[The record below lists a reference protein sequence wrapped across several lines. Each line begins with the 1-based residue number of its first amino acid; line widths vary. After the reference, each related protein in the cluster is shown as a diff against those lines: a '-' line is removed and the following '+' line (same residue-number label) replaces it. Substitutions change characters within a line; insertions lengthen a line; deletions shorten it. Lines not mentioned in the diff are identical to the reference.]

1 MASPS
6 LRRAVLIAAATALA
20 GVVIVPPAAS
30 AAPRP
35 PHIQGTQTVPVYDYA
50 NAVRES
56 VWVTTRLDNDADGV
70 PDKVAVD
77 LVRPREAA
85 AGKVPVIMDAS
96 PYYQCCGRGNESE
109 LKQYAADGTVTKFP
123 LFYDNYFVPRGY
135 AFAAVDFNGTSRSTG
150 CGDVGGREEILGV
163 KAVIDWLNGR
173 AKATY
178 ADGTPARAT
187 WTNGKVGMIGKSW
200 DGSVAN
206 GVAATGVEGLETIV
220 PISAISSWYDYYRD
234 NGAIYTI
241 DGGPHWLSG
250 FVNGRPAEVCQ
261 PVRDA
266 IFTGSDTVNGNYN
279 AFWAERDFV
288 PDARK
293 VKASVFIAHGIND
306 NNVETK
312 HFAQWWDALA
322 KNRVPRKIWISQEG
336 HVDPFDF
343 RRSAWVETLH
353 RWFDYWLQD
362 LPNGVMR
369 EPTATIERAPDVWVN
384 ESTWPARGAFSLPVS
399 LGAGDGTTG
408 TLGLRPSSGSVTVV
422 DNPALRE
429 RDLVANPNGAVSGR
443 QVFLSAPLP
452 RDLRIS
458 GTTRLSLRVKVDK
471 PTTEL
476 TARLVDYG
484 TATRINYQGSKEG
497 IRNLTT
503 QSCYGASSAFDD
515 PCYLDTAKDV
525 VTADAAVMTRGW
537 VDAAHRDSL
546 SHPTPLQPDRW
557 YTVTF
562 DLMAHDAVLPAGRVL
577 GLVLSVSDAQSTE
590 PTSTGATVQIDLG
603 RSRLGLPV
611 SLAPGATAL
620 TETSVA
626 PALTVTN
633 VAVPQ
638 TREESD
644 RDLNRIPEGVG
655 KVASAQVPA
664 LGPMP

>member
-1 MASPS
+1 MAFTP
-6 LRRAVLIAAATALA
+6 LHRAALVVAATALT
-20 GVVIVPPAAS
+20 GLVIAPPTAT

-35 PHIQGTQTVPVYDYA
+35 PHIQGTKTVPVYDYA

-56 VWVTTRLDNDADGV
+56 VWVTTRLDNDGDGA

-109 LKQYAADGTVTKFP
+109 RKVYAADGTVTRFP

-150 CGDVGGREEILGV
+150 CGDVGGREEVEGV
-163 KAVIDWLNGR
+163 RAVIDWLNGR
-173 AKATY
+173 AKAAY

-187 WTNGKVGMIGKSW
+187 WTSGKVGMIGKSW

-206 GVAATGVEGLETIV
+206 GVAATGVRGLETIV

-234 NGAIYTI
+234 NGALYTVG
-241 DGGPHWLSG
+241 GGPHWLSG
-250 FVNGRPAEVCQ
+250 YVNGRPPEVCQ

-266 IFTGSDTVNGNYN
+266 ILAGSDNATGNYN

-293 VKASVFIAHGIND
+293 VKASVFVVHGIND
-306 NNVETK
+306 QNVETK

-322 KNRVPRKIWISQEG
+322 KNRVPRKIWLGQEG

-343 RRSAWVETLH
+343 RRPEWVQTLH

-369 EPTATIERAPDVWVN
+369 EPMATVERAPDVWVD
-384 ESTWPARGAFSLPVS
+384 EPTWPARGTFTLPVS
-399 LGAGDGTTG
+399 LGNGDGVTG
-408 TLGLRPSSGSVTVV
+408 TLGLAPSKPGTVKSIV

-429 RDLVANPNGAVSGR
+429 GSAVANPNTTVAGR

-458 GTTRLSLRVKVDK
+458 GTTTISLRVRVNK
-471 PTTEL
+471 PNTEL
-476 TARLVDYG
+476 SARLVDYG
-484 TATRINYQGSKEG
+484 SATRINYLAGGEG
-497 IRNLTT
+497 IRTLATE
-503 QSCYGASSAFDD
+503 SCYGVSTSLDD
-515 PCYLDTAKDV
+515 ACYLDTAKNV
-525 VTADAAVMTRGW
+525 VTADAAVITRGW

-546 SHPTPLQPDRW
+546 ANPTQLQPDRW
-557 YTVTF
+557 YTVKF
-562 DLMAHDAVLPAGRVL
+562 DLMAHDTVLPAGRVL
-577 GLVLSVSDAQSTE
+577 GLVLTVSDPQFTV
-590 PTSTGATVQIDLG
+590 PTTTGATVEIDLG
-603 RSRLGLPV
+603 RSKLGLPV
-611 SLAPGATAL
+611 SLLPGATAL
-620 TETSVA
+620 SETTVA
-626 PALTVTN
+626 PQIAATT
-633 VAVPQ
+633 VAVSQ
-638 TREESD
+638 ADEFD
-644 RDLNRIPEGVG
+644 RDLNRIPE
-655 KVASAQVPA
+655 
-664 LGPMP
+664 

>member
-1 MASPS
+1 MAISS
-6 LRRAVLIAAATALA
+6 LRRGVLFAAVTALA
-20 GVVIVPPAAS
+20 GLVITPAAAS
-30 AAPRP
+30 AASRP
-35 PHIQGTQTVPVYDYA
+35 PHVQGTQTVPVYDYA
-50 NAVRES
+50 NAIRES
-56 VWVTTRLDNDADGV
+56 VWVTTRLDNDGDGA
-70 PDKVAVD
+70 PDKMAVD

-109 LKQYAADGTVTKFP
+109 LKEYAADGSVTKFP

-150 CGDVGGREEILGV
+150 CGDVGGREEIEGV
-163 KAVIDWLNGR
+163 RAVIDWMNGR
-173 AKATY
+173 AKAAY
-178 ADGTPARAT
+178 ADGTPAKAT
-187 WTNGKVGMIGKSW
+187 WTTGKVGMIGKSW

-234 NGAIYTI
+234 NGALYTI
-241 DGGPHWLSG
+241 DGGPDWLSG
-250 FVNGRPAEVCQ
+250 YVNGRPAEVCQ

-266 IFTGSDTVNGNYN
+266 IRAGSDNATGSFN
-279 AFWAERDFV
+279 AFWAERNFV

-293 VKASVFIAHGIND
+293 VKASVFVVHGVND
-306 NNVETK
+306 GNVEPK

-322 KNRVPRKIWISQEG
+322 KNRVPRKIWLSQEG

-343 RRSAWVETLH
+343 RRAEWVDTLH
-353 RWFDYWLQD
+353 HWFDYWLQD

-369 EPTATIERAPDVWVN
+369 EPMSTIERAPDVWVN
-384 ESTWPARGAFSLPVS
+384 ESTWPARGAFTLPVS

-408 TLGLRPSSGSVTVV
+408 TLGLKPGRPGTVKPLV

-429 RDLVANPNGAVSGR
+429 RNAIATPNTAVAGR

-458 GTTRLSLRVKVDK
+458 GTTTISLRVKVDK
-471 PTTEL
+471 PNTEL
-476 TARLVDYG
+476 SARLVDYG

-497 IRNLTT
+497 ILNQTT
-503 QSCYGASSAFDD
+503 ESCYGAATPADD
-515 PCYLDTAKDV
+515 ACYLDTVKDV

-546 SHPTPLQPDRW
+546 SRPTLLQPDRW
-557 YTVTF
+557 YTVNF
-562 DLMAHDAVLPAGRVL
+562 DLMAHDTVLPAGRVL
-577 GLVLSVSDAQSTE
+577 GLVLTVSDAQFTV
-590 PTSTGATVQIDLG
+590 PTSTGATVQLDLG

-611 SLAPGATAL
+611 SLSPGATAL
-620 TETSVA
+620 AETAVA
-626 PALTVTN
+626 PQVPAKTVAEN
-633 VAVPQ
+633 
-638 TREESD
+638 RESD
-644 RDLNRIPEGVG
+644 RDLNRIPVG
-655 KVASAQVPA
+655 
-664 LGPMP
+664 

>member
-1 MASPS
+1 MAFPS
-6 LRRAVLIAAATALA
+6 LRRAVPVAVATALV
-20 GVVIVPPAAS
+20 GLVVLPPAAS
-30 AAPRP
+30 AAAPRP

-56 VWVTTRLDNDADGV
+56 VWVTTRLDNDGDGA
-70 PDKVAVD
+70 PDKVVVD

-109 LKQYAADGTVTKFP
+109 VKEYAADGTVSKFP

-150 CGDVGGREEILGV
+150 CGDVGGREEIEGA

-173 AKATY
+173 AKGAY

-187 WTNGKVGMIGKSW
+187 WTSGKVGMIGKSW
-200 DGSVAN
+200 DGTVAN

-234 NGAIYTI
+234 NGALYTV
-241 DGGPHWLSG
+241 DGGPAWLSG
-250 FVNGRPAEVCQ
+250 YVNGRPEEVCQ

-266 IFTGSDTVNGNYN
+266 LFAGSANETGNYN
-279 AFWAERDFV
+279 AFWAERNFV

-293 VKASVFIAHGIND
+293 VRASVFVVHGIND
-306 NNVETK
+306 LNVETK
-312 HFAQWWDALA
+312 HFAQWWDALS
-322 KNRVPRKIWISQEG
+322 KRGVSRKIWLSQEG

-343 RRSAWVETLH
+343 RRTEWVNTLH
-353 RWFDYWLQD
+353 RWFDFWLQD
-362 LPNGVMR
+362 LPNGVMK
-369 EPTATIERAPDVWVN
+369 EPTATIERAPDTWVN
-384 ESTWPARGAFSLPVS
+384 EPSWPARGAFSLPVS

-408 TLGLRPSSGSVTVV
+408 TLGLTPSPPAVESIV
-422 DNPALRE
+422 DDPELGE
-429 RDLVANPNGAVSGR
+429 RDAIANPNVAVAGR

-458 GTTRLSLRVKVDK
+458 GTTTISLRVKVDR
-471 PTTEL
+471 PNTEL
-476 TARLVDYG
+476 SARLVDYG
-484 TATRINYQGSKEG
+484 RATRINYQGAKEG

-503 QSCYGASSAFDD
+503 ESCYGASTATDD
-515 PCYLDTAKDV
+515 ACYLDTVKDV

-546 SHPTPLQPDRW
+546 TSPTPLRTDRW
-557 YTVTF
+557 YTVNFT
-562 DLMAHDAVLPAGRVL
+562 LHAHDTVLPAGRVL
-577 GLVLSVSDAQSTE
+577 GLVLTLSDSQFTL

-611 SLAPGATAL
+611 ALTPGATAL
-620 TETSVA
+620 TDTAVA
-626 PALTVTN
+626 PTVSAPTTQG
-633 VAVPQ
+633 VSA
-638 TREESD
+638 READ
-644 RDLNRIPEGVG
+644 RDLRIPR
-655 KVASAQVPA
+655 
-664 LGPMP
+664 